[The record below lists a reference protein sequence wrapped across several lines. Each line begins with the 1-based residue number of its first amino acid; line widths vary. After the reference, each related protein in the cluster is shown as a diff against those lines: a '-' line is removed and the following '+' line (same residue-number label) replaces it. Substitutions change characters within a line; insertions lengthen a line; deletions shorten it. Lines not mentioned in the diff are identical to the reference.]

1 MGNLDRISL
10 NITKSS
16 ARFTRTVSLLTG
28 MKHSSVVWRVLADLE
43 QAQSP
48 VRTSQL
54 AARHRVTQP
63 TMTGIIQRLEGF
75 EWVGREPD
83 PDDGRAALISLKP
96 AGVAALAEYRAE
108 AAKQIRPLL
117 SELSENELD
126 ILNEA
131 AVLMERVCD
140 LSHTQTKE

>member
-1 MGNLDRISL
+1 MGNLDQISL
-10 NITKSS
+10 DITKSS

-43 QAQSP
+43 HAQSP

-54 AARHRVTQP
+54 ASRHRVTQP

-96 AGVAALAEYRAE
+96 EGAAAIAEYRTE

-117 SELSENELD
+117 AELNENELD
-126 ILNEA
+126 TLSKA
-131 AVLMERVCD
+131 AALMERICD